1 MGYNIEKI
9 RERYNADFVFSTENE
24 NIYKTG
30 IIGYTDEIIKQTVV
44 VLKQSLDAAGVSN
57 MDRIEY
63 QNDKKKMVFFLK
75 DNSFYGILV
84 DKSINIDGID
94 FAIVSEKPVVREEE
108 AEDKT
113 GKVKVVLKDKKKIV
127 VKGPLKEEKL
137 EKEEIPRK
145 EEPVYK
151 IDSNTFNNLKKIA
164 HEFLEDF
171 SDDII
176 TNIVNEMKLDL
187 NNLNQSKLDDF
198 LKRFSKASSM
208 IIGPSQSQKMVNK
221 IIEILK

>member
-9 RERYNADFVFSTENE
+9 RDRYNADFVFSTENE
-24 NIYKTG
+24 NISKTG
-30 IIGYTDEIIKQTVV
+30 VIGYTDEIIKQTVV
-44 VLKQSLDAAGVSN
+44 VLKQSLDAAGISN

-84 DKSINIDGID
+84 DKSINVDGID
-94 FAIVSEKPVVREEE
+94 FAIVSEKPFVKEE

-127 VKGPLKEEKL
+127 VKGSPKEEKV
-137 EKEEIPRK
+137 EKEEIPIK
-145 EEPVYK
+145 KEPVYK
-151 IDSNTFNNLKKIA
+151 IDSNTFNNVKKIA
-164 HEFLEDF
+164 QEFLEDF

-176 TNIVNEMKLDL
+176 TNIINEMKLDL
-187 NNLNQSKLDDF
+187 NNLTQSKLDDF
-198 LKRFSKASSM
+198 LKRFSKSSSM
-208 IIGPSQSQKMVNK
+208 IIGPSQSQKMINR